1 MKNKK
6 EFIKYFVCNLAIAL
20 ICISVFSVVR
30 FGMKNGFSMTK
41 VKAVNM
47 PEFLRNNGIKVKAHT
62 KYRDDTPQLS
72 TYTLYGEA
80 GKYNFELSCME
91 VDKDFFDNN
100 LFVRFDNYTVY
111 SEKEC
116 MIVLN
121 RKGLFSAKKD
131 WEINTFYFD
140 EASGLGISDAQLKA
154 LKYLANGGE
163 IYGTT
168 NLLFGDYGD
177 YYFVPLSWVER
188 SMDVANGAK
197 SIKCLGEEI
206 DTSELMTIDEFKK
219 YYEGKEVE
227 KKK

>member
-1 MKNKK
+1 
-6 EFIKYFVCNLAIAL
+6 
-20 ICISVFSVVR
+20 
-30 FGMKNGFSMTK
+30 MTK
-41 VKAVNM
+41 VKSVNM
-47 PEFLRNNGIKVKAHT
+47 PEFLRNNGIKVKVHN
-62 KYRDDTPQLS
+62 RDDTPPLH
-72 TYTLYGEA
+72 THTLCGEA
-80 GKYNFELSCME
+80 GKYNFKLSCME
-91 VDKDFFDNN
+91 LNKDSFDNS
-100 LFVRFDNYTVY
+100 LSVRFDNYTVY
-111 SEKEC
+111 SEKGC
-116 MIVLN
+116 MIALN
-121 RKGLFSAKKD
+121 LKGLFRAKKV

-188 SMDVANGAK
+188 SMDVSNGAK
-197 SIKCLGEEI
+197 SVMDLGEEI

-227 KKK
+227 RNEIDKSYL